1 MFDIHEELK
10 KLPKKPGVYLMK
22 NKDGIII
29 YVGKSV
35 NLANRV
41 RQYFQPSALQSPKIR
56 GMSPLIHEFEY
67 VITDNELE
75 ALVLECNL
83 IKKYNPKFN
92 AMLKDDKSY
101 PYIKLTVNEVFP
113 RVMFVRRHD
122 KDKEDKAKYFG
133 PYTSAGDLR
142 ESLDLI
148 QKIWPLRSCSRKFP
162 QDIGKGRPCLNH
174 HIGKCKAPCAQL
186 INEIDYQRIVN
197 EVLMFLNRKHE
208 SVVNRLSAEMK
219 SASENLEF
227 ERAAELRDN
236 LNALENLLERQR
248 AESASGNDADV
259 IAFARAH
266 DEALFQVFFVR
277 GGKIV
282 GREHFMVNRVDKLTR
297 QEVMTEF
304 IKRFYA
310 EATIIPRELIL
321 ETSID
326 DKEIIS
332 EWLTSIKGAN
342 VAIITPVKGEK
353 RELVKLAAKNAIQTL
368 EQFGEHIKR
377 EKARTDGALNEIS
390 QALGLSHP
398 IDRIEAYDISNI
410 HGFESVGSMVV
421 FENGKPKNSDYIKFK
436 IKGVLGPDDYASMHE
451 IISRRFNRYIVGDAK
466 FAKLPGILFIDGG
479 KGQVNAAEKAI
490 SALSIDI
497 PVCGMVKDE
506 KHRTKSI
513 YFKGNDYLLPSSSEG
528 FKLITRIQDEV
539 HRFAVEYHRK
549 LRANTQVRSL
559 LDDINGIGPTRRKAL
574 MNHFKTIEN
583 IKKAELSE
591 LEQAK
596 GMNKKAAEAVYKFF
610 RPV

>member
-10 KLPKKPGVYLMK
+10 KLPRRPGVYLMK

-41 RQYFQPSALQSPKIR
+41 RQYFQPSALQSLKIR

-67 VITDNELE
+67 VITDNEVE
-75 ALVLECNL
+75 ALILECNL

-92 AMLKDDKSY
+92 VLLKDDKSY
-101 PYIKLTVNEVFP
+101 PYIKLTVNEAFP
-113 RVMFVRRHD
+113 RVMFIRRHD
-122 KDKEDKAKYFG
+122 KDKAKYFG
-133 PYTSAGDLR
+133 PYTSASELR

-148 QKIWPLRSCSRKFP
+148 HKIWPLRSCSRNFP

-186 INEIDYQRIVN
+186 INEVDYQEIVN

-208 SVVNRLSAEMK
+208 TVINRLDAEMK
-219 SASENLEF
+219 AASENLEF
-227 ERAAELRDN
+227 EKAAELRDK
-236 LNALENLLERQR
+236 LNALENLLERQK
-248 AESASGNDADV
+248 ADSTSGNDTDV

-266 DEALFQVFFVR
+266 DEALFQVFFIR

-310 EATIIPRELIL
+310 EAAFIPRELIL
-321 ETSID
+321 ETAID
-326 DKEIIS
+326 DKDVIS

-342 VAIITPVKGEK
+342 VAIHTPVKGEK
-353 RELVKLAAKNAIQTL
+353 RDLVKLAAKNAIQTL

-377 EKARTDGALNEIS
+377 EKARTDGALDEIR
-390 QALGLSHP
+390 QALGLTHP

-421 FENGKPKNSDYIKFK
+421 FENGKPKNSDYRKFK

-451 IISRRFNRYIVGDAK
+451 IISRRFSRYVAGDVR

-506 KHRTKSI
+506 KHRTKSV
-513 YFKGNDYLLPSSSEG
+513 YFKGNNFSLPTSSEG

-559 LDDINGIGPTRRKAL
+559 LDDIDGIGPARRKAL

-596 GMNKKAAEAVYKFF
+596 GMNKRAAEAVYKFF